1 MSDSASAR
9 VAWLRSKAPRT
20 ALVVVRAP
28 AFFTP
33 RMLMHRCSASNTT
46 MTPWGCSCSMSVSAI
61 CEVRRYC
68 TCGRFANTSTRRA
81 SFDRPQ
87 MRPSAAGMYATC
99 AMPKNGTRWCSHI
112 E

>member
-1 MSDSASAR
+1 MSDRASAR
-9 VAWLRSKAPRT
+9 VAWLRSNAPRT
-20 ALVVVRAP
+20 ALVVVFAP

-61 CEVRRYC
+61 CEVRRSC

-81 SFDRPQ
+81 SFDNPQ
-87 MRPSAAGMYATC
+87 MRPSAAGM
-99 AMPKNGTRWCSHI
+99 
-112 E
+112 